1 MAKILIIG
9 GHGKIAL
16 LAEPMLRAAGHEV
29 TAAIRNPDHS
39 TDVEQAGATA
49 EVADVENMDQRA
61 LDDLVDGY
69 DVVVWSAGAGGGDPA
84 RTRRVDE
91 AAASRVLVAVERTG
105 ARFLMVS
112 YFGSRLDHDVD
123 PNDSFF
129 TYAEAKARVDAKIR
143 DSQADW
149 VIIAP
154 SKLTLEPEG
163 GVDLDRGADSPHPL
177 ELHAGSIPR
186 ATVARIIA
194 ELVERPGITAK
205 TIWCNGGN
213 TAVSAA
219 LDDLG

>member
-49 EVADVENMDQRA
+49 EVADVENMDQRG

>member
-16 LAEPMLRAAGHEV
+16 LAEPMLNKAGHEV
-29 TAAIRNPDHS
+29 TAAVRNPDH
-39 TDVEQAGATA
+39 TADVEQAGATA
-49 EVADVENMDQRA
+49 QIADVENMHQQA
-61 LDDLVDGY
+61 LDKLVEGF

-91 AAASRVLVAVERTG
+91 AAASRALNAAERSG

-123 PNDSFF
+123 PNDSFY

-143 DSQADW
+143 DSKANW

-163 GVDLDRGADSPHPL
+163 GVDLDRGADAPHPL
-177 ELHAGSIPR
+177 ELHAGTIPR

-194 ELVERPGITAK
+194 EVVERPSITAK
-205 TIWCNGGN
+205 TIWCNGGS
-213 TAVSAA
+213 TPVSEA
-219 LDDLG
+219 LDALG